1 MLTDIGEHLDTGKR
15 QKETFESVFE
25 EAGGMIHA
33 NGLIEL
39 PRNTKQI
46 HHVKQSH
53 TKNKLSIS
61 TCAPAFRCVCASD
74 LQLMEMETFLTNPSE
89 CTIMGLDPNFNL
101 GEFVVMSIV
110 YKNLKLIYGRTGKCP
125 TFLGPVLV

>member
-1 MLTDIGEHLDTGKR
+1 LKTKRNQTSTGPKNVGHLP
-15 QKETFESVFE
+15 V
-25 EAGGMIHA
+25 
-33 NGLIEL
+33 
-39 PRNTKQI
+39 P
-46 HHVKQSH
+46 
-53 TKNKLSIS
+53 
-61 TCAPAFRCVCASD
+61 SD

-110 YKNLKLIYGRTGKCP
+110 YKNLKLIHGRTGKCP